1 MKIRLKVTPPKGKP
15 FEFSHPGPVV
25 RVGRDPSADLHLD
38 GPYQDNVS
46 WDHAR
51 ITLSD
56 KAATLTDA
64 NSTNGTYL
72 NDSPDRL
79 KSCALKVGDEIR
91 LGMTGPRLTI
101 TDLSLAGAPRPVDFT
116 PAPSRRSAGPV
127 PPRSGLS
134 PTRHLLL
141 LSQESNRRNLLLA
154 AATLVVLL
162 LMLGT
167 GLFLFNWSTRRAV
180 DDTAQKVDAL
190 STQQS
195 RMQDALKEVGDG
207 LEATNREMK
216 QANEARAR
224 EIAGLSDR
232 LNATAEQMREDLRR
246 NAGELR
252 DRITDLNAVNQKN
265 AAAAKKPVSEEAK
278 DEPLVFRDNMLLS
291 IRKKNSNNTTTDVD
305 YKDATLAYA
314 TKDALHLVSFENSRK
329 VIPFDEIATIYVK
342 NQMYE
347 WDRRTGEF
355 VSGVAHFRLDRST
368 GQFTRLSGFD
378 GDLELME
385 RGHVNGEENLRCL
398 VDHSADGLVISL
410 PRRKFPSIMYDAKV
424 FGEIMTNQ
432 GVYTYSESKR
442 DYDFQTRTQI
452 ARQLAE
458 ANFERL
464 KEYDRLKWERKVKS
478 FELVTDRV
486 KAYARMRWWYWW

>member
-15 FEFSHPGPVV
+15 FDFSHPGPIV

-51 ITLSD
+51 INLSD

-91 LGMTGPRLTI
+91 LGMTGPRLTV
-101 TDLSLAGAPRPVDFT
+101 TDLSLAGAPRPADFAAPPARRHSAAR
-116 PAPSRRSAGPV
+116 PAPARAA
-127 PPRSGLS
+127 LS

-154 AATLVVLL
+154 ATALC
-162 LMLGT
+162 LMLMLLGT
-167 GLFLFNWSTRRAV
+167 GLYWFTRRGF
-180 DDTAQKVDAL
+180 DHTNQKVDAL
-190 STQQS
+190 SSQQQ
-195 RMQDALKEVGDG
+195 RMQDVLKDLGDG
-207 LEATNREMK
+207 LEVTNRDMK
-216 QANEARAR
+216 KANEDRARA
-224 EIAGLSDR
+224 IAGLSDR
-232 LNATAEQMREDLRR
+232 LNATADQMRDDLRR
-246 NAGELR
+246 NANDLR
-252 DRITDLNAVNQKN
+252 DRIADLNAVNQK
-265 AAAAKKPVSEEAK
+265 AAAASNKPVSAEAME
-278 DEPLVFRDNMLLS
+278 EPLVFKDNMLLS
-291 IRKKNSNNTTTDVD
+291 VRKTNSGNTTTDVD
-305 YKDATLAYA
+305 YKDATLAFA
-314 TKDALHLVSFENSRK
+314 TKDALHLVSFENARK
-329 VIPFDEIATIYVK
+329 VIPFDDIATIYVK

-347 WDRRTGEF
+347 WDRRTGAF
-355 VSGVAHFRLDRST
+355 ISGVAHFRLDRST
-368 GQFTRLSGFD
+368 GHFTRLTGFD

-398 VDHSADGLVISL
+398 VDHNADGLVLSL
-410 PRRKFPSIMYDAKV
+410 PRRKFPSLMYDAKV

-432 GVYTYSESKR
+432 GVYTYSESQR
-442 DYDFQTRTQI
+442 DYDFQTRAQI

-458 ANFERL
+458 EKFERL
-464 KEYDRLKWERKVKS
+464 KEYDRLKWERKVKG

-486 KAYARMRWWYWW
+486 KAYAQRRWWYWW